1 MEQSLQINN
10 LSLILS
16 AALLV
21 VAIFISYKEELDLGK
36 DIIIAGVRAVIQL
49 FIIGFLLKYIF
60 AIDNTILTL
69 AMVAFMISN
78 AAYNSHKRNNAMPN
92 SLLISFASIGTGTIV
107 TLGILLLTEAIE
119 LVPSQV
125 VPITGMIASNAMV
138 GVGLTF
144 TSLNKQFDSNRQQIQ
159 EMLSL
164 GATPKQASK
173 NIISDSI
180 KSGMAPTIDSTKTVG
195 LVNLPGMMS
204 GLIFAGID
212 PTEAI
217 RYQIVVMFMLVAVT
231 SLSGIIASY
240 LAYRNYYNEHMQ
252 LTIS

>member
-1 MEQSLQINN
+1 MEQTLNINN
-10 LSLILS
+10 LSLLLS
-16 AALLV
+16 SALLV
-21 VAIFISYKEELDLGK
+21 VAIFISYKEELGLGK
-36 DIIIAGVRAVIQL
+36 DIVIAGVRAVIQL
-49 FIIGFLLKYIF
+49 FFIGFVLEYIF
-60 AIDNTILTL
+60 AVDNTVLTL
-69 AMVAFMISN
+69 VMVAFMISN
-78 AAYNSHKRNNAMPN
+78 AAYNSHKRSNNMPN
-92 SLLISFASIGTGTIV
+92 SLFISFASIGTGTV
-107 TLGILLLTEAIE
+107 ATLVILVLTGAIE

-144 TSLNKQFDSNRQQIQ
+144 TSLDKQFKAQRQQIQ

-180 KSGMAPTIDSTKTVG
+180 KNGMAPTIDSTKTVG
-195 LVNLPGMMS
+195 LVSLPGMMS
-204 GLIFAGID
+204 GLIFAGVE
-212 PTEAI
+212 PTAAI

-240 LAYRNYYNEHMQ
+240 LAYKNYYNDYQQ
-252 LTIS
+252 LLVN